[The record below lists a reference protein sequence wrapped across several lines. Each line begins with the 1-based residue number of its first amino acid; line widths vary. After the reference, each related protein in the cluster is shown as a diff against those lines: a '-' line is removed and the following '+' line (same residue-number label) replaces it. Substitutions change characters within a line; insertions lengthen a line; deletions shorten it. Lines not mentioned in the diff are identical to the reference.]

1 MPQGSCS
8 ATRDA
13 GEAASASSANHRVFW
28 DPRTHRYY
36 NSQGVWVDSLG
47 QLMPHSRPAGRFRS
61 KGKWWA
67 TDRPLTLWWN
77 QHHVSA
83 CFSDV
88 LIIGWSDLR
97 GYGLRTTPCGD
108 FLIRFN
114 RFDYVFDSTDFRPP
128 GDLETR
134 GFRSVPCRLLPA
146 VQDAAWLQLAV
157 ILGDEDSASEVRS
170 LRFIISDLSDIFISD
185 IFILPVH

>member
-1 MPQGSCS
+1 MSLICHYKFTVRHDTSDMVPV
-8 ATRDA
+8 TITL
-13 GEAASASSANHRVFW
+13 FW

-77 QHHVSA
+77 QHYVSA

-88 LIIGWSDLR
+88 LIIGWSD
-97 GYGLRTTPCGD
+97 
-108 FLIRFN
+108 
-114 RFDYVFDSTDFRPP
+114 
-128 GDLETR
+128 
-134 GFRSVPCRLLPA
+134 
-146 VQDAAWLQLAV
+146 AA
-157 ILGDEDSASEVRS
+157 G
-170 LRFIISDLSDIFISD
+170 
-185 IFILPVH
+185 